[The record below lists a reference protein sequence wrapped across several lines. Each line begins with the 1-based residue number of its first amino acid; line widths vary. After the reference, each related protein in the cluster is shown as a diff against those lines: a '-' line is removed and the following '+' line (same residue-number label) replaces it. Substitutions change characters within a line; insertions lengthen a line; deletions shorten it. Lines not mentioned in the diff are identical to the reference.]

1 MAGPRLSFPRLQRR
15 LPREDEQVP
24 LDEFAAPIRD
34 RLAVERQRLDALMP
48 ESLDRAAESLALLHD
63 DLRGE
68 ITTLA
73 ALLGRSPR
81 YLRGELDG
89 SHGLPLE
96 DLFALASL
104 RPKTVAAA
112 LEPLAAEVGHRLEPL
127 EPDVAASVGVELAHL
142 VRAAGDVIGGI
153 ATRLEDG
160 LSPEEATEADALLH
174 NLKQQMVELEASLH
188 AVAMGERAR

>member
-1 MAGPRLSFPRLQRR
+1 
-15 LPREDEQVP
+15 
-24 LDEFAAPIRD
+24 
-34 RLAVERQRLDALMP
+34 
-48 ESLDRAAESLALLHD
+48 
-63 DLRGE
+63 
-68 ITTLA
+68 
-73 ALLGRSPR
+73 
-81 YLRGELDG
+81 LDG

-142 VRAAGDVIGGI
+142 VRAAGEVIGGI

-160 LSPEEATEADALLH
+160 LSPEEASQADALLH
-174 NLKQQMVELEASLH
+174 DLKQALAELEAALH
-188 AVAMGERAR
+188 NQAMGNRR